1 MSVTAPVHGPGPPS
15 GTQGIDLR
23 DRNPERLFDR
33 SFVTGIGGRL
43 AALFLA
49 VVLLVSIPVG
59 LWVYYSAHELAE
71 RHARNALQSLLE
83 HDQGLLRTSITRRDH
98 WELFRFT
105 RSLAQPDYVY
115 SAVVLDEEG
124 RLLAHSD
131 PARYAQPDRPFV
143 LPSDARAE
151 RIAIQGLA
159 GPAGELI
166 LVWNEAAL
174 RNAFTPARSALVM
187 VVGFFSLLAVGLGL
201 MIALLW
207 RRRLRRILAHT
218 GDTATS
224 FGMRPVESRTSARG
238 DELDAL
244 EERLVGALDQL
255 RLSQWLLDSVR
266 EYVLLVDEQ
275 GRICHANG
283 TTSQLCRCD
292 RRCVGRNI
300 TQMVSTEAR
309 GELREALANGRTGTL
324 ETEVHTCGGHF
335 PALLSYRHTGDQGVI
350 SVTDLTEYRRLK
362 NRVEKLRALSVLGKM
377 STELTHELKNDIAP
391 AKLLCQTA
399 GMEEADRE
407 VMLRSLDRV
416 DELVEDFMAFVR
428 GEQQPV
434 RAIRMHAAFK
444 EWSAGLRNQARNRDV
459 SLELDVEDVEVRVSP
474 GSLRMVFTNLVRNAI
489 QAVPDGGRVWVE
501 VRLEADGG
509 LYLSVRDDGPGI
521 PDRVRDQLYE
531 PFVTTREEGTGLG
544 LALVY
549 RHVTQAGGAIAHE
562 SLPEGGTRFTVR
574 CPVHAAVSERPLI
587 Y

>member
-1 MSVTAPVHGPGPPS
+1 MSVTAPVHGPGPPPRA
-15 GTQGIDLR
+15 QGPDTPGQNR
-23 DRNPERLFDR
+23 ERLFDR

-49 VVLLVSIPVG
+49 VVLLISIPVG
-59 LWVYYSAHELAE
+59 LWVYYSAYELAE
-71 RHARNALQSLLE
+71 RHARNALHSVLE
-83 HDQGLLRTSITRRDH
+83 HDLGLLHTSITQHDH

-105 RSLAQPDYVY
+105 RSLAQPDYVH
-115 SAVVLDEEG
+115 SAVVLDKEG

-131 PARYAQPDRPFV
+131 PERYAQRDRSFV
-143 LPSDARAE
+143 PPSDASAE
-151 RIAIQGLA
+151 HIAIQGLA
-159 GPAGELI
+159 GPVGELI
-166 LVWNEAAL
+166 LTWNKDAL
-174 RNAFTPARSALVM
+174 DNAFTPARSALVM
-187 VVGFFSLLAVGLGL
+187 VVGLFSLLAVGLGL
-201 MIALLW
+201 LIALLW

-218 GDTATS
+218 GDAAAS
-224 FGMRPVESRTSARG
+224 FGGRPVDSRTAVHG

-244 EERLVGALDQL
+244 EDRLIGALGQL

-266 EYVLLVDEQ
+266 EYVLLVDDQ

-283 TTSQLCRCD
+283 TTRQLCHCD

-300 TQMVSTEAR
+300 TQMVSAEAR

-324 ETEVHTCGGHF
+324 ETEVHTCGGNF
-335 PALLSYRHTGDQGVI
+335 PALLSYRHAGDQGVI
-350 SVTDLTEYRRLK
+350 SITDLTEYRRLK
-362 NRVEKLRALSVLGKM
+362 DRVEKLRALSVLGKM
-377 STELTHELKNDIAP
+377 STELTHEIKNDMAP

-428 GEQQPV
+428 GEQQPLRTV
-434 RAIRMHAAFK
+434 RLRTALD
-444 EWSAGLRNQARNRDV
+444 EWSAGLRNQARNRNV
-459 SLELDVEDVEVRVSP
+459 RLEVDVEDVEVRVSP
-474 GSLRMVFTNLVRNAI
+474 GSLRMIFTNLVRNAV
-489 QAVPDGGRVWVE
+489 QAVPEGGCVWIE
-501 VRLEADGG
+501 ARLVAEGE
-509 LYLSVRDDGPGI
+509 LYLSVRDNGPGV
-521 PDRVRDQLYE
+521 PDRVRDRLYE

-562 SLPEGGTRFTVR
+562 SLPEGGTRFTVH
-574 CPVHAAVSERPLI
+574 CPAHAAAQEHPLI